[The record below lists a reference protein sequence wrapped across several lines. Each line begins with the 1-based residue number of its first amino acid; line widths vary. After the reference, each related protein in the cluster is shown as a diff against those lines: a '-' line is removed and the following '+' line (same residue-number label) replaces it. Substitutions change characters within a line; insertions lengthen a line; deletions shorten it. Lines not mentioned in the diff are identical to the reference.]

1 MDSRYIMN
9 KREEKVMEHLW
20 TKGIPMTI
28 TELEE
33 LMVDENLGKAS
44 IFKAVQSLMKYGYI
58 KINGVELVGKSYA
71 RRFEAAISKEEYA
84 AIVLLEKGF
93 SRSSLGEIAV
103 AMIGSEKGSKKN
115 KKENEKLIADL
126 ERVIAKLKE

>member
-1 MDSRYIMN
+1 MAKRYIMN

-20 TKGIPMTI
+20 EKRVPLTI

-33 LMVDENLGKAS
+33 LLVDEKLGKAS
-44 IFKAVQSLMKYGYI
+44 IFKAVQELIKYGYI
-58 KINGVELVGKSYA
+58 RISGVELVGKAYA
-71 RRFEAAISKEEYA
+71 RRFEAALSKEEYA

-103 AMIGSEKGSKKN
+103 AMIGSENGSKKN

-126 ERVIAKLKE
+126 ERIIEKLKK

>member
-33 LMVDENLGKAS
+33 LMVDEKLGKAS